1 MKPCPRC
8 SDYWK
13 GTDVPAV
20 LDAPDLYGP
29 FAYWPWWALGA
40 LILGLIVV
48 LYGGLWIFGRPRGI
62 LEPPPPPPKQVDVR
76 SVKQK
81 YIDMIGEVAVEHSEG
96 ELTPRELSQRLSLVL
111 RFFAHEASGV
121 EAEVMTLAD
130 LKYAQVPLIPGA
142 VEQYYPSS
150 FMRQAKQDPQQAI
163 ETARRVV
170 ATWA

>member
-1 MKPCPRC
+1 MR
-8 SDYWK
+8 
-13 GTDVPAV
+13 AV

-29 FAYWPWWALGA
+29 IAYWPWWALGVT
-40 LILGLIVV
+40 ILVTLGV
-48 LYGGLWIFGRPRGI
+48 LYAGMWIFGRPRGI
-62 LEPPPPPPKQVDVR
+62 LEPPPPPPKRVDVR

-81 YIDMIGEVAVEHSEG
+81 YIDMIGEVAAEHVEG
-96 ELTPRELSQRLSLVL
+96 ELSPRELSQRLSLVL

-130 LKYAQVPLIPGA
+130 LRDAQVPLVPGA

-150 FMRQAKQDPQQAI
+150 FMRQAKADPEQAI